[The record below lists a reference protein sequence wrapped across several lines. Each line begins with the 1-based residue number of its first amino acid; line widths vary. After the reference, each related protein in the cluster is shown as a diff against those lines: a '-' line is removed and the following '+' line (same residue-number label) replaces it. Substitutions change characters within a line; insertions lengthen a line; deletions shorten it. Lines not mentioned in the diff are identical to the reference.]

1 MRAYGPNG
9 VRLLQFFLNLIL
21 TFDSKVDIILVMNYA
36 WMAKLADAQDL
47 KSWELRFVR
56 VQVPLCALV
65 ILREMT
71 PKIMQTHI
79 VGQQALAVRKLSC
92 FITLTLW

>member
-1 MRAYGPNG
+1 MCNYNG

-21 TFDSKVDIILVMNYA
+21 TFGSKVDIILVMNYA

-71 PKIMQTHI
+71 PKIMQTHM
-79 VGQQALAVRKLSC
+79 VGQQALAVRCL
-92 FITLTLW
+92 ITLTLW

>member
-1 MRAYGPNG
+1 MNI
-9 VRLLQFFLNLIL
+9 IL
-21 TFDSKVDIILVMNYA
+21 TFNSKVDIILVINHA

-65 ILREMT
+65 FLNSNRVSNN
-71 PKIMQTHI
+71 PKSST
-79 VGQQALAVRKLSC
+79 VR
-92 FITLTLW
+92 LTERIEIESAY

>member
-1 MRAYGPNG
+1 MQSLRSSFTSI
-9 VRLLQFFLNLIL
+9 FFLNLIL
-21 TFDSKVDIILVMNYA
+21 TFDSKVDIMLVMNYA

-65 ILREMT
+65 FYNLKGYLT
-71 PKIMQTHI
+71 T
-79 VGQQALAVRKLSC
+79 LSPQ
-92 FITLTLW
+92 LLG